1 MSEVEATVAA
11 VPRKRKRSVVKKRKP
26 KQKEKAKRAV
36 IQSQPVDQ
44 AATPQPQAPLV
55 PRKIAIIGKAPSS
68 FALAPYGD
76 PEWEVWIL
84 NTLGHANEVPRWDRQ
99 FELHD
104 LELTKAKEYGDYYPW
119 LAKQYRPVYLRDKP
133 PAEFNGGVQ
142 YPLGPILEHFT
153 NYAGR
158 KYLTN
163 TVSLMV
169 ALAIYEHE
177 TGTPVSDIGMW
188 GVDMAQHGLRGAG
201 HVGWFTSEYA
211 RQRPSV
217 EYWIG
222 IAEGKGIKATI
233 PEQSDILKAA
243 CIYGYHTTEQFKKF
257 QARRNELNGRV
268 AQAQQREQQSHDEAI
283 FLAGALEGMNYDEQW
298 LGGGMGK

>member
-1 MSEVEATVAA
+1 MSVTEQT
-11 VPRKRKRSVVKKRKP
+11 
-26 KQKEKAKRAV
+26 
-36 IQSQPVDQ
+36 
-44 AATPQPQAPLV
+44 ATPVNDEVTVNVSAAEVIV

-68 FALAPYGD
+68 VALAPYGD
-76 PEWEVWIL
+76 PSWDVWIL

-104 LELTKAKEYGDYYPW
+104 LELTKAKEYGDYYQW
-119 LAKQYRPVYLRDKP
+119 LANQTRPVYLRDEP
-133 PAEFNGGVQ
+133 PKDFKAGVRF
-142 YPLGPILEHFT
+142 PLGLIQNHLS
-153 NYAGR
+153 YLAGR
-158 KYLTN
+158 SYLTN

-177 TGTPVSDIGMW
+177 NGQPISDIGLW
-188 GVDMAQHGLRGAG
+188 GVDMAQHALRGAG

-222 IAEGKGIKATI
+222 VAEGKGIRVHI
-233 PEQSDILKAA
+233 PPQSDILKAA
-243 CIYGYHTTEQFKKF
+243 CVYGYHTTDRFKKF
-257 QARRNELNGRV
+257 QARRVEL
-268 AQAQQREQQSHDEAI
+268 QQRVGNAQSNEQKFHDEAI

-298 LGGGMGK
+298 LGGGVE